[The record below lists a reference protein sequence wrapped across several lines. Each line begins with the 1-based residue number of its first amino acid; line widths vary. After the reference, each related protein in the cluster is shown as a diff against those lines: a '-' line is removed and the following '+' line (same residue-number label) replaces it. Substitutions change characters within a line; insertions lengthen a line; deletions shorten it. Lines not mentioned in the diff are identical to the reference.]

1 MESDLPRHVAVIMD
15 GNGRWAQKRLLPRSA
30 GHSAGMKRMIALSEY
45 LFDRGVEVVTLYAL
59 SQENLSRSKEELAAL
74 FALFRQ
80 YFAGNVER
88 LVKNDLRL
96 DVIGEL
102 SLLPE
107 DIRALIVEG
116 KRRTEAGK
124 RGTLVLAIAYGARQ
138 DILSAVNRAVRAGKE
153 VTEGEFS
160 ALLSTGAY
168 PPPDLLIR
176 TGKEKRLSNF
186 LLYESAYAELYFSD
200 KMFPAFTDADM
211 VRALENYASRDR
223 RFGRVKEEHS

>member
-30 GHSAGMKRMIALSEY
+30 GHSAGMKRMITLSEY

-80 YFAGNVER
+80 YFAVNVER
-88 LVKNDLRL
+88 LVRNDLRL

-107 DIRALIVEG
+107 DIRALIAEG

-211 VRALENYASRDR
+211 ARALENYASRDR

>member
-88 LVKNDLRL
+88 LKKNGLRL

-107 DIRALIVEG
+107 DIRALIAEG

-211 VRALENYASRDR
+211 ARALENYASRDR

>member
-153 VTEGEFS
+153 VTEGEFF

-211 VRALENYASRDR
+211 ARALENYASRDR
-223 RFGRVKEEHS
+223 RFGRVKEENS

>member
-107 DIRALIVEG
+107 DIRALIAEG
-116 KRRTEAGK
+116 MRRTEAGK

-211 VRALENYASRDR
+211 ARALENYASRDR

>member
-88 LVKNDLRL
+88 LVRNDLRL

-107 DIRALIVEG
+107 DIRALIAEG
-116 KRRTEAGK
+116 KRRTEVGK

-211 VRALENYASRDR
+211 ARALENYASRDR

>member
-1 MESDLPRHVAVIMD
+1 M
-15 GNGRWAQKRLLPRSA
+15 
-30 GHSAGMKRMIALSEY
+30 
-45 LFDRGVEVVTLYAL
+45 
-59 SQENLSRSKEELAAL
+59 
-74 FALFRQ
+74 
-80 YFAGNVER
+80 
-88 LVKNDLRL
+88 
-96 DVIGEL
+96 
-102 SLLPE
+102 
-107 DIRALIVEG
+107 
-116 KRRTEAGK
+116 
-124 RGTLVLAIAYGARQ
+124 LAIAYGARQ

-211 VRALENYASRDR
+211 ARALENYASRDR

>member
-45 LFDRGVEVVTLYAL
+45 LFDRGVEVLTLYAL

-80 YFAGNVER
+80 YFAVNVER
-88 LVKNDLRL
+88 LVKSDLRL

-107 DIRALIVEG
+107 DIRALIAEG

-138 DILSAVNRAVRAGKE
+138 DILSSVNRAVRAGKE

-211 VRALENYASRDR
+211 ARALENYASRDR

>member
-211 VRALENYASRDR
+211 ARALESYALRDR

>member
-80 YFAGNVER
+80 YFAVNVER
-88 LVKNDLRL
+88 LVRNDLRL

-107 DIRALIVEG
+107 DIRALIAEG

-211 VRALENYASRDR
+211 ARALENYASRDR